1 MTGGSDMKYLFLLF
15 FLSALSLCAE
25 PAWTG
30 DSEKTLYFSSDSR
43 HCNQLETLAEF
54 DLTRLRGKTLTFH
67 GSVKLNGVSKP
78 PRADLGAKFMF
89 IIKKKHGTVYPGCR
103 NLNGTTDW
111 RPIRF
116 SCLIP
121 PDAEKGTLVCGIQ
134 QSTGT
139 VQFRNLSM
147 NVEDLYPAPVLLPDN
162 FRCEYSQS
170 EKQRPVQRG
179 FMTPF
184 AQHITQQDLRDMAD
198 LGANLIRWQLTAPD
212 KTANDPAAYRDWLD
226 NQLKRLKNF
235 LPECERLGLSVI
247 IDMHAPPG
255 KRLGKAALLGTAG
268 AEAAAAYGNS
278 ALHKLAVDDTCYH
291 LFLESWEKIA
301 ELFRNEKSVLGY
313 DLINEPVQL
322 YRTKRDYLAIQYEA
336 AKIIRSLDP
345 EKPIFVESNDWCS
358 PASFVYLH
366 PLPLKNII
374 YQVHMYDPGA
384 YTHQGLAAS
393 PAGPLKHYPG
403 IINGVRYDKNHLRQ
417 VLAPVVDFQKKYGA
431 KILVGEFSAT
441 RWSPGAERYLADLTE
456 LFEEFGWDWTY
467 HAFRES
473 DAWDAEIASTKPER
487 IMDHRKRIE
496 ARNNPAASAR
506 LDILKKAFLKNRRKT
521 R

>member
-1 MTGGSDMKYLFLLF
+1 MKFLFSLLFL
-15 FLSALSLCAE
+15 STLSLCAG

-30 DSEKTLYFSSDSR
+30 TPGKTLHFSSDNR
-43 HCNQLETLAEF
+43 HCSQLKTLAVF
-54 DLTRLRGKTLTFH
+54 DLKPLRGKTLTFH
-67 GSVKLNGVSKP
+67 GTVKLEGVSKP

-89 IIKKKHGTVYPGCR
+89 IINKEQGTIYPGCR
-103 NLNGTTDW
+103 NLNGTIDW
-111 RPIRF
+111 TPVRF

-134 QSTGT
+134 QSIGT
-139 VQFRNLSM
+139 VLFRDLFM
-147 NVEDLYPAPVLLPDN
+147 NVENFYPAPAPLPDN
-162 FRCEYSQS
+162 FRCDYSES
-170 EKQRPVQRG
+170 ERRRPMQRG

-184 AQHITQQDLRDMAD
+184 AQNITRQDLRDMAR

-235 LPECERLGLSVI
+235 LPECEQLGLSVI

-255 KRLGKAALLGTAG
+255 KRFGKTALPGTAG
-268 AEAAAAYGNS
+268 AEAAAAYGNN
-278 ALHKLAVDDTCYH
+278 ALHKLAEDDACYH

-301 ELFRNEKSVLGY
+301 IMFRSEKSVLGY

-322 YRTKRDYLAIQYEA
+322 YQAKRDYLAIQYEA
-336 AKIIRSLDP
+336 AKIIRRQDP
-345 EKPIFVESNDWCS
+345 EKPVFVESNDWCS

-384 YTHQGLAAS
+384 YTHQGLATS
-393 PAGPLKHYPG
+393 PSGTLKRYPG
-403 IINGVRYDKNHLRQ
+403 IINGIHYNKDQLRRT
-417 VLAPVVDFQKKYGA
+417 LAPVVNFQKKYGA

-473 DAWDAEIASTKPER
+473 DAWDAEIASTGPKR

-496 ARNNPAASAR
+496 ARNNPTASAR
-506 LDILKKAFLKNRRKT
+506 LDVLKKAFLKNREKAQ
-521 R
+521 